1 MPLYYFDVT
10 DAGNTVDDE
19 FGTDLTGD
27 AEARDQGIGLLPD
40 IAREVMP
47 DGDRHEI
54 AVAVRNVRRQTVYEA
69 TLTLHGRWW
78 PGRG

>member
-1 MPLYYFDVT
+1 MPLYYLDVT
-10 DAGNTVDDE
+10 DAGTTIADE
-19 FGTDLTGD
+19 FGTDLADD
-27 AEARDQGIGLLPD
+27 AEARAQAIGLLPD

-54 AVAVRNVRRQTVYEA
+54 AVAVRNEQGRAVYEA